1 MTKLY
6 SVDKDKAIWDVA
18 DFVYCNIVLI
28 VNILVMQGH
37 SEN

>member
-1 MTKLY
+1 MTKLNGVY
-6 SVDKDKAIWDVA
+6 KDKAIWHVA